1 MYTCII
7 VDDQR
12 EAVDLLTDH
21 ANKIDRLS
29 VKLATTD
36 PVQAMN
42 YLDTEK
48 PDIVFTDIQMPE
60 ATGIDMVENL
70 KQKWG
75 HNMPVIV
82 FTTGYSEFAIDGYEY
97 GVFDY
102 LLKPVTFK
110 RFKQSVD
117 RILDYLAKC
126 GTMAAKPD
134 FLFADVNGE
143 KLRIKFGEIVFVE
156 GARNYVIIHT
166 ADRKLVTYIT
176 MTSIQD
182 KLPEDCFI
190 RIHKSYIISASK
202 IESVRGNRIMVRT
215 RELNRLPIGI
225 TYKKEVMR
233 KLNLELY

>member
-7 VDDQR
+7 IDDQR

-21 ANKIDRLS
+21 AGKIDRLT

-60 ATGIDMVENL
+60 ATGIDLVENL

-75 HNMPVIV
+75 HNIPVIV
-82 FTTGYSEFAIDGYEY
+82 FTTGYSEFAVDGYAY

-117 RILDYLAKC
+117 RIFDYLAKC
-126 GTMAAKPD
+126 GNTAVKSD

-143 KLRIKFGEIVFVE
+143 KLRINFGEIVYVE

-166 ADRKLVTYIT
+166 AERKLVTYAS

-182 KLPEDCFI
+182 KLPGDSFI
-190 RIHKSYIISASK
+190 RIHKSYIIAAAR

-215 RELNRLPIGI
+215 KDLNRLPIGI

-233 KLNLELY
+233 RLNLEML